1 MKKTKKIMMYVI
13 PVLLVMVVMFT
24 ANTIFA
30 SSPVS
35 PELPDSVTG
44 GTASGTVTKTA
55 GSIWSTVIIL
65 FQILAI
71 AAIIIAGIRYMFA
84 SADSKADI
92 KKQLVP
98 LVIGAVL
105 VFGATTIIQVIVNVT
120 EDVAGQEQQQQQVQ
134 VLDPVEQMEK

>member
-1 MKKTKKIMMYVI
+1 MKKAKKIMMYVI

-30 SSPVS
+30 SSPVT

-44 GTASGTVTKTA
+44 GDASETITNTA

-98 LVIGAVL
+98 LVVGAVL
-105 VFGATTIIQVIVNVT
+105 VFGATTIIQVIINVT
-120 EDVAGQEQQQQQVQ
+120 NDVTDTSDATQVIEEVIQ
-134 VLDPVEQMEK
+134 KA

>member
-1 MKKTKKIMMYVI
+1 MKKVKKIMMYVI
-13 PVLLVMVVMFT
+13 PVLLVMIVMFT

-30 SSPVS
+30 SSPVT

-44 GTASGTVTKTA
+44 GDASETITNTA

-98 LVIGAVL
+98 LVVGAVL
-105 VFGATTIIQVIVNVT
+105 VFGATTIIQVIINVT
-120 EDVAGQEQQQQQVQ
+120 NDVTDTSDATQVIEEVIQ
-134 VLDPVEQMEK
+134 KA

>member
-1 MKKTKKIMMYVI
+1 MKKSKKVIMYII

-35 PELPDSVTG
+35 PELPDSITG

-55 GSIWSTVIIL
+55 SSIWNTVLIL

-98 LVIGAVL
+98 LVVGAVL

-120 EDVAGQEQQQQQVQ
+120 EDVAGQEETEGARQVIEEVIQ
-134 VLDPVEQMEK
+134 KA

>member
-1 MKKTKKIMMYVI
+1 MKKVKKIMMYVI
-13 PVLLVMVVMFT
+13 PVLLVMIVMFT

-30 SSPVS
+30 SSPVT

-44 GTASGTVTKTA
+44 EDASETITNTA

-98 LVIGAVL
+98 LVVGAVL
-105 VFGATTIIQVIVNVT
+105 VFGATTIIQVIINVT
-120 EDVAGQEQQQQQVQ
+120 NDVTDTSDATQVIEEVIQ
-134 VLDPVEQMEK
+134 KA

>member
-1 MKKTKKIMMYVI
+1 MKKSKKVIMYII

-35 PELPDSVTG
+35 PELPDSITG

-55 GSIWSTVIIL
+55 SSIWNTVLIL

-98 LVIGAVL
+98 LVVGAVL

-120 EDVAGQEQQQQQVQ
+120 EDVAGQEQQQVQ

>member
-1 MKKTKKIMMYVI
+1 MKKAKKIMMYVI

-44 GTASGTVTKTA
+44 GTASQTITNTA

-98 LVIGAVL
+98 LVAGAVL
-105 VFGATTIIQVIVNVT
+105 VFGATTIIQVIINVT
-120 EDVAGQEQQQQQVQ
+120 NDVTDTSDATQVIEEVIQ
-134 VLDPVEQMEK
+134 KA

>member
-1 MKKTKKIMMYVI
+1 MKKAKKIMMYVI

-30 SSPVS
+30 SSPVT

-44 GTASGTVTKTA
+44 GDASETITNTA
-55 GSIWSTVIIL
+55 GSIWSTVLIL

-98 LVIGAVL
+98 LVVGAVL
-105 VFGATTIIQVIVNVT
+105 VFGATTIIQVIINVT
-120 EDVAGQEQQQQQVQ
+120 NDVTDTSDATQVIEEVIQ
-134 VLDPVEQMEK
+134 KA

>member
-44 GTASGTVTKTA
+44 GNASETITNTA

-98 LVIGAVL
+98 WNQLLV
-105 VFGATTIIQVIVNVT
+105 VI
-120 EDVAGQEQQQQQVQ
+120 
-134 VLDPVEQMEK
+134 

>member
-1 MKKTKKIMMYVI
+1 MKKAKKIMMYVI

-44 GTASGTVTKTA
+44 GTASQTITKTTS
-55 GSIWSTVIIL
+55 SIWSTVLIL

-98 LVIGAVL
+98 LVAGAVL
-105 VFGATTIIQVIVNVT
+105 VFGATTIIQVIINVT
-120 EDVAGQEQQQQQVQ
+120 NDVTDTSDATQVIEEVIQ
-134 VLDPVEQMEK
+134 KA

>member
-1 MKKTKKIMMYVI
+1 MKKAKKIMMYVI

-44 GTASGTVTKTA
+44 GTASQTITNTA

-98 LVIGAVL
+98 LVVGAVL

-120 EDVAGQEQQQQQVQ
+120 EDVAGQEQQQVQ

>member
-1 MKKTKKIMMYVI
+1 MKKAKKIMMYVI

-30 SSPVS
+30 SSPVT
-35 PELPDSVTG
+35 PNLPSSVTG
-44 GTASGTVTKTA
+44 GNASETITNTA
-55 GSIWSTVIIL
+55 GSIWNTVLIL

-98 LVIGAVL
+98 LVAGAVL
-105 VFGATTIIQVIVNVT
+105 VFGATTIIQVIINVT
-120 EDVAGQEQQQQQVQ
+120 NDVTDTSDATQVIEEVIQ
-134 VLDPVEQMEK
+134 KA

>member
-1 MKKTKKIMMYVI
+1 MKKSKKVIMYII

-24 ANTIFA
+24 ANAIFA

-35 PELPDSVTG
+35 PELSDSITG

-55 GSIWSTVIIL
+55 SSIWNTVLIL

-98 LVIGAVL
+98 LVVGAVL

-120 EDVAGQEQQQQQVQ
+120 EDVAGQDKPEEGARQVIEEVIQ
-134 VLDPVEQMEK
+134 KA